1 MKMVCFQIDQIPDL
15 SLNKY
20 QSLADTGIEGVLKR
34 HESFLRQWHGICSES
49 STSFHLLY
57 TYIPTENLGKRL
69 KLYFILQGN
78 EENLRMIYP
87 LLKSS
92 PLSDFYTFKPA
103 KIPNIRFES
112 GATLTKKER
121 IADIFNPLTGQ
132 TKAVHYVP
140 KWQMNE
146 SARLYDLSCQ
156 YRCIKNQFTLCG
168 FIQSYALHS

>member
-78 EENLRMIYP
+78 EDDLKMIYQ
-87 LLKSS
+87 
-92 PLSDFYTFKPA
+92 
-103 KIPNIRFES
+103 I
-112 GATLTKKER
+112 
-121 IADIFNPLTGQ
+121 
-132 TKAVHYVP
+132 
-140 KWQMNE
+140 
-146 SARLYDLSCQ
+146 
-156 YRCIKNQFTLCG
+156 
-168 FIQSYALHS
+168 